1 MSSSIKMR
9 YNFVVMGFFF
19 FVFIG
24 VLLSQ
29 PVMLLWDCQKSNA
42 LVA

>member
-9 YNFVVMGFFF
+9 YNFVVMGFV

-29 PVMLLWDCQKSNA
+29 PVMLLWDFQKSNA